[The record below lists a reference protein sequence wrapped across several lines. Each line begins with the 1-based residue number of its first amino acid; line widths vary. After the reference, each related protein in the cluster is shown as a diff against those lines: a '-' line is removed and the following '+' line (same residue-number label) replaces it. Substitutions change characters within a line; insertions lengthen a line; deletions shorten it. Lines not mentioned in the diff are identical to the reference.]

1 MFDIHML
8 GAVLESFKSSRGVPV
23 LNNDILTQNRIFLP
37 FWKPN
42 ADYYQ
47 LYYPNKRNY
56 LISIVLFTVVST

>member
-47 LYYPNKRNY
+47 LFT
-56 LISIVLFTVVST
+56 LINVII